1 MSYMPSYYVMTS
13 QVEWL
18 MRHFE
23 VKDSI
28 SASEARKVYGVESL
42 PRRIMDLKKRGYDFT
57 HERKSDLRGKRYTR
71 YILISRPE

>member
-1 MSYMPSYYVMTS
+1 MAT

-18 MRHFE
+18 IKHFE

-28 SASEARKVYGVESL
+28 SSTEARKVYGVESL
-42 PRRIMDLKKRGYDFT
+42 PRRIMDLKQRGYDFT

-71 YILISRPE
+71 YFLTQKPE